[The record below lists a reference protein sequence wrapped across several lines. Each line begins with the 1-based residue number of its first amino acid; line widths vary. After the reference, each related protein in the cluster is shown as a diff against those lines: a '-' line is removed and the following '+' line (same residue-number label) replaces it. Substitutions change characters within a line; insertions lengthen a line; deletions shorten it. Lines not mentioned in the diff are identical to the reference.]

1 MIYLIDAKIFLEAL
15 LFSLVTLIL
24 VVFVIHPLIK
34 HLIQTI
40 KMFDDFKEEMK
51 PLISEIKQQEKKIIE
66 LKEKLKSK

>member
-1 MIYLIDAKIFLEAL
+1 MIYLIDAETFLIAL
-15 LFSLVTLIL
+15 LISFATFIL
-24 VVFVIHPLIK
+24 VVFVISPLIK

-51 PLISEIKQQEKKIIE
+51 PLISEMKQQEKKIIE